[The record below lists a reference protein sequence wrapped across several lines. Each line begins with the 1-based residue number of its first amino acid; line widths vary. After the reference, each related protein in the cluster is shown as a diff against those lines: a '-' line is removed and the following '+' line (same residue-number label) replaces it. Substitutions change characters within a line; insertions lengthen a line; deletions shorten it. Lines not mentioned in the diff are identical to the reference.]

1 MRHPATSET
10 DLIGLRIPTG
20 QFHSL
25 EVPAY
30 GKDKAVIIE
39 FKAGKYERKKKEIFL
54 LLGIMVLKILKRN
67 LLR

>member
-25 EVPAY
+25 EVPEEW
-30 GKDKAVIIE
+30 KEKAVILE
-39 FKAGKYERKKKEIFL
+39 FKAGKFEPAKTED
-54 LLGIMVLKILKRN
+54 ILIK
-67 LLR
+67 